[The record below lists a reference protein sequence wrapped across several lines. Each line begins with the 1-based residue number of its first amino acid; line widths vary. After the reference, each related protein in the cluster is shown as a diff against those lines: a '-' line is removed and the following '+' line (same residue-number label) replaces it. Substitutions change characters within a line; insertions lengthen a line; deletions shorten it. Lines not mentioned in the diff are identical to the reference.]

1 MQLGELFKL
10 IHKAEP
16 LAARHRDHICSEAA
30 VHDFAHCPKPMA
42 RVYAW
47 WVRRMHQPRRRGVR
61 RRSESTR
68 VPCGSASRGSI
79 R

>member
-10 IHKAEP
+10 LHKAEP

-42 RVYAW
+42 RVFAW
-47 WVRRMHQPRRRGVR
+47 RVPADASAKAARRRA
-61 RRSESTR
+61 
-68 VPCGSASRGSI
+68 PFCN
-79 R
+79 

>member
-10 IHKAEP
+10 LHKAEP

-47 WVRRMHQPRRRGVR
+47 RVPPVHQPKR
-61 RRSESTR
+61 
-68 VPCGSASRGSI
+68 CGSGCRSAAEI
-79 R
+79 V

>member
-10 IHKAEP
+10 IQKAEP

-47 WVRRMHQPRRRGVR
+47 RVPADTSAKAARRRA
-61 RRSESTR
+61 
-68 VPCGSASRGSI
+68 PL
-79 R
+79 

>member
-30 VHDFAHCPKPMA
+30 AHDFAHCPKPVT

-47 WVRRMHQPRRRGVR
+47 
-61 RRSESTR
+61 R
-68 VPCGSASRGSI
+68 VPADASAKPARHPAQVRS
-79 R
+79 